1 MRHDPT
7 DRNTQLKATESS
19 CSQLALPTED
29 PHKTN
34 LKIARPRKSE
44 SEQQPDAYDNL
55 WGTCLE
61 HEAYE

>member
-1 MRHDPT
+1 MIPQIETRSLRPLSLVAANLLCQQKT
-7 DRNTQLKATESS
+7 
-19 CSQLALPTED
+19 